1 MIGVF
6 IMDKN
11 MLDRLVT
18 SEKRVEE
25 IDALL
30 SEPNITSDLK
40 RFKDPDVRYYACV
53 VDKNRAGAKPKVV
66 FRLNLAYNFWEEL
79 GYLKLKTKE

>member
-40 RFKDPDVRYYACV
+40 RFNIVVIKTENSYLIKRIIGLPGEKIKYEIKD
-53 VDKNRAGAKPKVV
+53 
-66 FRLNLAYNFWEEL
+66 
-79 GYLKLKTKE
+79 

>member
-1 MIGVF
+1 
-6 IMDKN
+6 MDKN

-30 SEPNITSDLK
+30 SEPNII
-40 RFKDPDVRYYACV
+40 
-53 VDKNRAGAKPKVV
+53 N
-66 FRLNLAYNFWEEL
+66 
-79 GYLKLKTKE
+79 